1 MRANQNKEK
10 LNVGT
15 HKKVLKMSKST
26 SASMAKKNP
35 EKSNRTNGTQVDSK
49 NLLIV
54 TVVNDEHRPY
64 R

>member
-26 SASMAKKNP
+26 SASMEKDS
-35 EKSNRTNGTQVDSK
+35 EKSNRTNGTQVDGK